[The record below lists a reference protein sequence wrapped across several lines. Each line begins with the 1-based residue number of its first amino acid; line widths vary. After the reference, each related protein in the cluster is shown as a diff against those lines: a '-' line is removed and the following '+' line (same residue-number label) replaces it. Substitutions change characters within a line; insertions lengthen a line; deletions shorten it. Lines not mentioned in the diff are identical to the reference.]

1 MKGTVKWFDARK
13 GYGFIAG
20 EDGKDYFV
28 YFSDIQMDGFK
39 KLFTNQTVTFEAAED
54 EKGAKAV
61 NVVPEA
67 KQ

>member
-1 MKGTVKWFDARK
+1 
-13 GYGFIAG
+13 
-20 EDGKDYFV
+20 
-28 YFSDIQMDGFK
+28 MDGFK
-39 KLFTNQTVTFEAAED
+39 KLSTNQTVTFEAAED